1 MSRYLISDHHFGHS
15 RIIDYTDRPFSSAA
29 EMNQALLNRHSE
41 TVNTDDI
48 LIHLGDVAM
57 DMRDGSETIS
67 FVDRLNG
74 NMLIRGNHET
84 GFSAED
90 ATFLVAQSCVLTHGG
105 RRFDCTHRPSDIPS
119 EWEG

>member
-29 EMNQALLNRHSE
+29 EMNQALLNRHYE
-41 TVNTDDI
+41 TVNTDDM

-67 FVDRLNG
+67 FFERLNG
-74 NMLIRGNHET
+74 DMLIRGNHDT
-84 GFSAED
+84 GLIAED
-90 ATFLVAQSCVLTHGG
+90 APFLVAQSCVLAHGD